1 MTEQKMKII
10 GIGDDGKRSL
20 LPIYEKWIYES
31 EILVGGERQLAFFS
45 DYSGEKRVLKGGLT
59 DLVNG
64 LSKETKKIVILASG
78 DPLFYGIGSYLAKKL
93 NVEIYPYLS
102 SIQLAF
108 ARMNERWQDAYVTSV
123 HGRSMKGLA
132 QRINGRDKIALLTD
146 ALNNPIEI
154 ARYLRSFGMNEYRM
168 FVAENLGGEN
178 ERYGFYDF
186 EEIEAMDFSPLNVVI
201 LQRVKE
207 VKTWGMGIEDH
218 EFHQRKPE
226 KGLLTKKEI
235 RTLSLMALNLK
246 ENSTVWDIGTCTG
259 SVAIEA
265 SLIAKE
271 GSVFAIEKN
280 EQDLNNCMLNQI
292 KFRTDFT
299 AIQGKAPDK
308 LDTFPDPDAIFIG
321 GTAGSMED
329 ILSTCCTRLKNGGR
343 IVLNAVTIENLMQA
357 VEVFKQNG
365 FEPTITLAQISR
377 SKPILNLTRFD
388 SLNPIYI
395 ITAQRKEGAS
405 L

>member
-1 MTEQKMKII
+1 MAEHKMKVI

-31 EILVGGERQLAFFS
+31 EILVGGERQLAFFP
-45 DYSGEKRVLKGGLT
+45 DYSGEKRVIKGGLT
-59 DLVNG
+59 NLVND
-64 LSKETKKIVILASG
+64 LSQETKKIVILASG
-78 DPLFYGIGSYLAKKL
+78 DPLFYGIGSFLAKKFR
-93 NVEIYPYLS
+93 VEIYPYLS

-108 ARMNERWQDAYVTSV
+108 ARMNERWQDAYITSV
-123 HGRSMKGLA
+123 HGRSIKGLI
-132 QRINGRDKIALLTD
+132 QRINGREKIALLTD
-146 ALNNPIEI
+146 EENSPVKI
-154 ARYLRSFGMNEYRM
+154 ARYLRSFGINEYRM

-186 EEIEAMDFSPLNVVI
+186 EKIEAMEFSSLNVVI
-201 LQRVKE
+201 LQKVKE
-207 VKTWGMGIEDH
+207 VKTWGMGIEDE

-280 EQDLNNCMLNQI
+280 EHDLENCMLNQV

-299 AIQGKAPDK
+299 AIQGKAPEK

-321 GTAGSMED
+321 GTAGRMED
-329 ILSTCCTRLKNGGR
+329 ILTTCCTRLKKGGR

-357 VEVFKQNG
+357 VEAFKQNG

-388 SLNPIYI
+388 ALNPIYI
-395 ITAQRKEGAS
+395 ITAKHREGAS
-405 L
+405 K

>member
-1 MTEQKMKII
+1 MIEQKIKII
-10 GIGDDGKRSL
+10 GIGDDGKQSL
-20 LPIYEKWIYES
+20 LPIYENWIYES
-31 EILVGGERQLAFFS
+31 EILVGGERQLAFFA
-45 DYSGEKRVLKGGLT
+45 DYSGEKRVIKGGLNE
-59 DLVNG
+59 LVNE
-64 LSKETKKIVILASG
+64 LSQESKKAVVLASG

-93 NVEIYPYLS
+93 DVEIYPYLS

-108 ARMNERWQDAYVTSV
+108 ARMNERWQDAYVTSI

-132 QRINGRDKIALLTD
+132 QRINGREKVALLTD
-146 ALNNPIEI
+146 AENNPIQI
-154 ARYLRSFGMNEYRM
+154 ARYLHSFGMDEYRI
-168 FVAENLGGEN
+168 FVAENLGGKN
-178 ERYGFYDF
+178 ERCGYYEL
-186 EEIEAMDFSPLNVVI
+186 EEMETMDFSPLNVVI
-201 LQRVKE
+201 LQKVKE
-207 VKTWGMGIEDH
+207 VKTWGMGIDDQ

-235 RTLSLMALNLK
+235 RTLSLMALNLR

-265 SLIAKE
+265 CLIAKE

-280 EQDLNNCMLNQI
+280 EHDLENCLLNQV

-299 AIQGKAPDK
+299 AIQGKAPEK

-321 GTAGSMED
+321 GTAGGMED
-329 ILSTCCTRLKNGGR
+329 ILSTCCSRLKKGGR

-357 VEVFKQNG
+357 VESFKQKG
-365 FEPTITLAQISR
+365 FEPAITLAQISR

-388 SLNPIYI
+388 ALNPIYI
-395 ITAQRKEGAS
+395 ITAQHKEGDS
-405 L
+405 